1 METVALA
8 FRFLLLAESWFE
20 SVAREV
26 VEDTR
31 RREGVE
37 EEIRGEGMLGLGFE
51 GLELEL
57 EGRGEVG
64 GELECEERRGGMI
77 VSRRRD
83 WEEEDAVE
91 EGARFGMVGKKCEGV
106 ESGGEG

>member
-8 FRFLLLAESWFE
+8 FRFLLLEESWFE

-31 RREGVE
+31 RREGFE
-37 EEIRGEGMLGLGFE
+37 EEIRGEGMLGFGFE

-83 WEEEDAVE
+83 WEEDDAVE
-91 EGARFGMVGKKCEGV
+91 EGARFGMVGK
-106 ESGGEG
+106 